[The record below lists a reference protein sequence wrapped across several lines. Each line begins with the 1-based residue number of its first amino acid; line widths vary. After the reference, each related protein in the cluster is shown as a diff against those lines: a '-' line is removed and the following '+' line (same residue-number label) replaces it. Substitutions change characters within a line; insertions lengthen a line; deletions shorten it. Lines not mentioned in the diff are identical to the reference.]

1 MSKKKS
7 TQIIL
12 VIFISLSLILSGNVL
27 ASTSAFAVEGDGH
40 HQQNSG
46 DNSHSETGNS
56 GDNSHSET
64 GNSGDNSHSE
74 TGNSGDNSHSETVD
88 NGGGSPSGGGSP
100 GGGSA
105 GGSSSGGGS
114 GGEMDTKANPNC
126 AEIQSSQE
134 SDKGGGG
141 GCGGCP
147 RGGGGFTT
155 QGCAGGSGGSGG
167 GGGGGGPGGGSGA
180 GGGLGGGTLV
190 LDFVAP
196 SATGGNNNPTST
208 SPTSTSPTST
218 SPTSTIPATTT
229 SVPSLANDGRPT
241 ILNLTAFTNGSQQI
255 DIKLQGSNPD
265 LKYFIVSGPL
275 HGHVGKIV
283 GTLIVYTPGE
293 DFKKGIDSFTYKA
306 INSAGLSSNIGTV
319 TIKFP

>member
-27 ASTSAFAVEGDGH
+27 ASTSAFAIEGDGDH
-40 HQQNSG
+40 HQ
-46 DNSHSETGNS
+46 
-56 GDNSHSET
+56 
-64 GNSGDNSHSE
+64 NSGDNSHSE

-155 QGCAGGSGGSGG
+155 QGCGGAGGSGGGG

-241 ILNLTAFTNGSQQI
+241 ILNLTAFTNGSQLI

-293 DFKKGIDSFTYKA
+293 DFTKKGIDSFTYKA

-319 TIKFP
+319 SIKFP